1 MANLFSRVFDLF
13 SPIREEPIY
22 VADPPLWP
30 TRQTSPSPSQPLAQT
45 SNDTPVPVRNWS
57 HPFKYKTSPLLQLT
71 QMAKAVAGYYPL
83 GRNGLW
89 HGGVHFDSGTAG
101 TLDQSSVHCLAD
113 GEVVAYRIDEH
124 SPTTAYFVNELSV
137 KKPFSRNFVLVRH
150 RLEAPKIEGS
160 PDAPPSLIFYSLYM
174 HLQDWAVYQNDS
186 GIARPAFWPEGQTRR
201 VKATVRDLIPGHP
214 EQQGLKVYNQ
224 AQRSKALA
232 LLLPGA
238 EVTVSG
244 DGEFRKLENTN
255 GPDVLKSADG
265 PLLGYLSIDYLLPI
279 AGDEYRVKAN
289 PSLRVRAEA
298 NTSSAI
304 LMELPHDTEVAVS
317 GEGTFRKLERVNQY
331 VHFNSLDGVRE
342 PIAERIEVL
351 DQPIAIKAGDLIGH
365 IGEYQDGGAEHPEK
379 KLHLEVFSADHM
391 EPFIEASRAW
401 AQRLPEASKSWLKLS
416 KGTAVVA
423 HQERFSVTQPPT
435 LSAASTP
442 SDADLLVPK
451 SQLDG
456 LQTDKKIMI
465 AATADRKAC
474 NWYRLDG
481 LLHDADGVLLDGWVR
496 EEVGVTPWVSPWSWD
511 GYDIVFNYDSPRQT
525 LASFFRAANRFNEEQ
540 LEHHG
545 PWADMSDKGPMKNR
559 LYDIIDRDRDGKMTA
574 EELQAAIGLP
584 AHAQSLSQLIIFYES
599 EWRHEPHKWDALD
612 AVLGHSGSTPLL
624 NWLAEKERIKQ
635 ISWWNEVAP
644 GVGLPVHGRVYHLH
658 PVGLVGQFLT
668 RDECACG
675 CCLDI
680 KFSRYRWVRKRRG
693 YPDMT
698 YYGPVY
704 HGTKKLNRFSGWD
717 DLISKGKATS
727 DEKAI
732 VIAMSSNEGAMDA
745 VQAWD
750 WQTFSAG
757 AMQKTVTPEGYGELP
772 KQINEFKLENRVLFS
787 EIFAKCGWSIRQES
801 NGARIYYSSGETENE
816 EITGSAL
823 YEFIKKGF
831 GQTDSGFPKKSEALA
846 SIASAMLHEEFQ
858 KKQVVDFIARMRVAL
873 SKSPLGYANPAS
885 DFFQSRLG
893 RALVLDHDVNAP
905 ANVSRSLKSAI
916 DVLRSR
922 HPGLSLDPYQWG
934 DSRLQYEEELI
945 MIYGPARNMNS
956 PSERYSHLRG
966 LL

>member
-1 MANLFSRVFDLF
+1 MANLFSRIFDLF
-13 SPIREEPIY
+13 SPSREEPIY

-30 TRQTSPSPSQPLAQT
+30 TRQTLPSPSQPLAQT
-45 SNDTPVPVRNWS
+45 SNDTPAPVKNWS
-57 HPFKYKTSPLLQLT
+57 HPFKDKTSPLLQLT

-160 PDAPPSLIFYSLYM
+160 PDVPPSLTLYSLYM
-174 HLQDWAVYQNDS
+174 HLQDWAVYQNDP

-201 VKATVRDLIPGHP
+201 VKATVRDVLPGHP

-244 DGEFRKLENTN
+244 NGEFRKLENPN
-255 GPDVLKSADG
+255 GPDLLKSADG
-265 PLLGYLSIDYLLPI
+265 SLLGYLSIDYLLPI
-279 AGDEYRVKAN
+279 AGDEYRVKAT

-298 NTSSAI
+298 NARSAI
-304 LMELPHDTEVAVS
+304 LMELPHGTEVAVS

-342 PIAERIEVL
+342 PIAERVEVL

-379 KLHLEVFSADHM
+379 KLHLEVFSADHV

-401 AQRLPEASKSWLKLS
+401 AQRLPEASKSWLKFS

-451 SQLDG
+451 SLLDS
-456 LQTDKKIMI
+456 LPLDKKIMI

-540 LEHHG
+540 LERHG
-545 PWADMSDKGPMKNR
+545 PWADMSDKGPMKKR

-612 AVLGHSGSTPLL
+612 EVLGHSGSTPLL

-658 PVGLVGQFLT
+658 PVGLAGSFNANCPKECVTDIYKLEGVAGTLIVSKESFEFILDKEGYSKHPYVPAGASGITLGYGYDLGQQSVPQVRHDLAQFYSQSEIEVLIEAVGKQGAQARGTLNSLSHISISKENAIALAVKMKK
-668 RDECACG
+668 RYAQLVIDAYPGAMRLHPHCQGALLSLVINRG
-675 CCLDI
+675 I
-680 KFSRYRWVRKRRG
+680 SFSR
-693 YPDMT
+693 PD
-698 YYGPVY
+698 
-704 HGTKKLNRFSGWD
+704 L
-717 DLISKGKATS
+717 
-727 DEKAI
+727 
-732 VIAMSSNEGAMDA
+732 
-745 VQAWD
+745 
-750 WQTFSAG
+750 
-757 AMQKTVTPEGYGELP
+757 
-772 KQINEFKLENRVLFS
+772 
-787 EIFAKCGWSIRQES
+787 
-801 NGARIYYSSGETENE
+801 
-816 EITGSAL
+816 
-823 YEFIKKGF
+823 
-831 GQTDSGFPKKSEALA
+831 
-846 SIASAMLHEEFQ
+846 
-858 KKQVVDFIARMRVAL
+858 
-873 SKSPLGYANPAS
+873 
-885 DFFQSRLG
+885 
-893 RALVLDHDVNAP
+893 
-905 ANVSRSLKSAI
+905 
-916 DVLRSR
+916 
-922 HPGLSLDPYQWG
+922 
-934 DSRLQYEEELI
+934 DSRLEMRQINNDLLNFTPENIPSRFRSMKRLWEGKAGLGGLITRREEEAKLF
-945 MIYGPARNMNS
+945 
-956 PSERYSHLRG
+956 ERG
-966 LL
+966 LKCECWQ